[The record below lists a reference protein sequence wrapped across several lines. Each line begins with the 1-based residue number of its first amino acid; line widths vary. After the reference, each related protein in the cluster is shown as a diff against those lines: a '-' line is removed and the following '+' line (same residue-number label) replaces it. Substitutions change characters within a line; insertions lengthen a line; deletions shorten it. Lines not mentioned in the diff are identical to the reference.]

1 MPPSRPV
8 WSKNV
13 QLLIEFLP
21 LILFLLAYFLEG
33 IYAALIVLM
42 VAMPIGLVIK
52 YVQTKT
58 WDRMYLWSTVFLL
71 VMGAMTLYFRNPEFL
86 YWKPTAFYWALA
98 VAFLISNFVG
108 EKTLAQRFFDLT
120 GELPTDKISTKEWRN
135 LNLSWVSFFII
146 SGVLNIWVAYSFDEA
161 VWVNFKVFGLMAIT
175 FLFLLAQGAWLMT
188 KFKAEDL
195 QPTSDE

>member
-1 MPPSRPV
+1 M
-8 WSKNV
+8 

-98 VAFLISNFVG
+98 VAFLISGFVG

-120 GELPTDKISTKEWRN
+120 GELPTDKISPREWRN
-135 LNLSWVSFFII
+135 LNLSWVSFFVF
-146 SGVLNIWVAYSFDEA
+146 SGVLNIWVAYSFEEA

-195 QPTSDE
+195 QTTSDE